1 MNSLIQGRWLFVAIC
16 SVAAIA
22 VPLKLLSSAPE
33 LYTLP
38 PDPGTSV
45 IAGPRPV
52 SVARAIMAMP
62 FSSLRDPEGAALS
75 DPQMDGEAGTTG
87 AAVPR
92 VTGIVGRTRGASI
105 ALVAGAGGE
114 TAVVRQGDEFGGWK
128 ILSIGW
134 DSVTFGKGA
143 EKQVISLDYSNKA
156 DTPGDGTGTAGEQ
169 L

>member
-1 MNSLIQGRWLFVAIC
+1 MNSLIRGRWLFVTIC
-16 SVAAIA
+16 SAAAIA
-22 VPLKLLSSAPE
+22 VPLKILTSAPE
-33 LYTLP
+33 NYALP
-38 PDPGTSV
+38 PDPGISA

-62 FSSLRDPEGAALS
+62 FSSLRDPDGNALP
-75 DPQMDGEAGTTG
+75 DPQMAEEAGASGTT
-87 AAVPR
+87 VPR

-114 TAVVRQGDEFGGWK
+114 TAVVRQGEEFSGWK
-128 ILSIGW
+128 ILSIGR